1 MSMQQSPNT
10 IRHTS
15 LVIAAAVLCAA
26 SITGCNRSTTLPPLV
41 DEQGGPQIPGK
52 FVWHNLVTN
61 DGAAAREFYG
71 GLFGWEFD
79 VKDDGRY
86 SVITFHGRNLGGIL
100 DASKDGKPVKR
111 GHWLS
116 AMSVANLDASLAA
129 VNEAGGKQL
138 EAPIHVSGVGS
149 VVTVEDADG
158 AVLHLLSSS
167 RGDPPDVEPRVHTWL
182 WHELLANHADRA
194 LEFYEAAF
202 GYRAEPLKKNPGSE
216 YRVLWSSG
224 EARAGVIQ
232 NPFAG
237 TRSAWI
243 PYVRV
248 DDPTALAER
257 AAELGGSVVIAPAP
271 DVREGTLAL
280 VLDPSGA
287 PVALQKWS
295 PQDDEDEGEVSP

>member
-1 MSMQQSPNT
+1 MRSSSIT
-10 IRHTS
+10 IRNTS
-15 LVIAAAVLCAA
+15 LSVGLALLCAA
-26 SITGCNRSTTLPPLV
+26 SITGCTRSTTLPPLV
-41 DEQGGPQIPGK
+41 DEQGAPQIPGK
-52 FVWHNLVTN
+52 FVWHNLVTG
-61 DGAAAREFYG
+61 DGEAARQFYG

-79 VKDDGRY
+79 VKKDGRY
-86 SVITFHGRNLGGIL
+86 SVITYQGRNIGGIL
-100 DASKDGKPVKR
+100 DTSKDGNAPKR

-116 AMSVANLDASLAA
+116 AMSVPSLDASL
-129 VNEAGGKQL
+129 
-138 EAPIHVSGVGS
+138 IDVSGVGR

-158 AVLHLLSSS
+158 AVLHLLSSE
-167 RGDPPDVEPRVHTWL
+167 RGDPPDVEPQVHTWL

-202 GYRAEPLKKNPGSE
+202 GYRVEPLKKNPTSD

-224 EARAGVIQ
+224 EARAGIIP
-232 NPFAG
+232 NPFET

-248 DDPTALAER
+248 DDPAALAER
-257 AAELGGSVVIAPAP
+257 AVELGGRVVLAPRP

-295 PQDDEDEGEVSP
+295 RGEEVNP

>member
-1 MSMQQSPNT
+1 MSLSTTTTRNAIPWMAVALL
-10 IRHTS
+10 
-15 LVIAAAVLCAA
+15 LVA
-26 SITGCNRSTTLPPLV
+26 SATGCSRSITLPPLV
-41 DEQGGPQIPGK
+41 EEPGGPQIPGK
-52 FVWHNLVTN
+52 FVWHNLVTG
-61 DGAAAREFYG
+61 DGGAARQFYG

-86 SVITFHGRNLGGIL
+86 SVITYQGRNLGGIL
-100 DASKDGKPVKR
+100 DTSKDGNAPKA

-129 VNEAGGKQL
+129 VDEAGGKQL
-138 EAPIHVSGVGS
+138 EAPIDVSGVGR

-158 AVLHLLSSS
+158 AVLHLLASNN
-167 RGDPPDVEPRVHTWL
+167 GDPPDVEPPVHTWL

-194 LEFYEAAF
+194 LKFYESAF
-202 GYRAEPLKKNPGSE
+202 GYRIEPLKKSPTSE

-224 EARAGVIQ
+224 KARAGILQ
-232 NPFAG
+232 NPFEK

-243 PYVRV
+243 PYIRV
-248 DDPTALAER
+248 EDPAALAER
-257 AAELGGSVVIAPAP
+257 VPEFGGRVVIAPRP
-271 DVREGTLAL
+271 EVRDGTLAL

-295 PQDDEDEGEVSP
+295 PKEEANP

>member
-1 MSMQQSPNT
+1 MRSSSIT
-10 IRHTS
+10 IRNTS
-15 LVIAAAVLCAA
+15 LLVGLALLCAA
-26 SITGCNRSTTLPPLV
+26 SITGCTRSTALPPLV
-41 DEQGGPQIPGK
+41 DEQGAPQIPGK
-52 FVWHNLVTN
+52 FVWHNLVTG
-61 DGAAAREFYG
+61 DGEAARQFYG

-79 VKDDGRY
+79 VKKDGRY
-86 SVITFHGRNLGGIL
+86 SVITYQERNIGGIL
-100 DASKDGKPVKR
+100 DTSKDGNAPKR

-116 AMSVANLDASLAA
+116 AMSVPSLDASLAA
-129 VNEAGGKQL
+129 VDKAGGKQL
-138 EAPIHVSGVGS
+138 EAPIDVSGVGR

-158 AVLHLLSSS
+158 AVLHLLSSE
-167 RGDPPDVEPRVHTWL
+167 RGDPPDVEPQVHTWL

-202 GYRAEPLKKNPGSE
+202 GYRVEPLKKNPTSD

-224 EARAGVIQ
+224 EARAGIIP
-232 NPFAG
+232 NPFET

-248 DDPTALAER
+248 DDPAALAER
-257 AAELGGSVVIAPAP
+257 AVELGGRVVLAPRP

-295 PQDDEDEGEVSP
+295 RGEEVNP

>member
-61 DGAAAREFYG
+61 DGA
-71 GLFGWEFD
+71 
-79 VKDDGRY
+79 
-86 SVITFHGRNLGGIL
+86 VITFHGRNLGGIL